1 VATGAWVLVK
11 IQPILTLS
19 PLALTVMMA
28 IGATTA
34 IGASLIAI
42 AQIDIKRSLSYTVS
56 AFMGLIF
63 IAVATG
69 ETNTA
74 LQLILT
80 YTLAMAIL
88 VMCVGGIVWNNV
100 TQDLTQYGGLW
111 SRRPISA
118 LSYLAGIVSL
128 IALPPFGNFWAWLKL
143 AETWNE
149 QNPILLG
156 VLLFVNTLTAFSVT
170 REFCLIFGGKPKPM
184 TVRSPEALWPLVVPM
199 VITVGF
205 ALHSPLI
212 LKQWHL
218 LPDFADI
225 NLTFTSILIASSLI
239 GISSS
244 AFIYLNPAITKP
256 IQLPIKALQD
266 FFAYDLY
273 TAQIYK
279 VTIVAIVGGI
289 SYIVNWFDKF
299 IVDGFVNLVGVVTL
313 FSGQSLKYNVTGQ
326 TQFYVLSI
334 VLGLTLI
341 GALLSYPF
349 LNQFF

>member
-1 VATGAWVLVK
+1 
-11 IQPILTLS
+11 
-19 PLALTVMMA
+19 
-28 IGATTA
+28 
-34 IGASLIAI
+34 
-42 AQIDIKRSLSYTVS
+42 
-56 AFMGLIF
+56 
-63 IAVATG
+63 
-69 ETNTA
+69 
-74 LQLILT
+74 
-80 YTLAMAIL
+80 
-88 VMCVGGIVWNNV
+88 
-100 TQDLTQYGGLW
+100 
-111 SRRPISA
+111 
-118 LSYLAGIVSL
+118 
-128 IALPPFGNFWAWLKL
+128 
-143 AETWNE
+143 
-149 QNPILLG
+149 
-156 VLLFVNTLTAFSVT
+156 
-170 REFCLIFGGKPKPM
+170 
-184 TVRSPEALWPLVVPM
+184 M

-225 NLTFTSILIASSLI
+225 NLTFTGILIASSLI

-244 AFIYLNPAITKP
+244 AFLYLNPAIAKP